1 MYKGLVLKIKKHYA
15 LVLTKENDYK
25 KIAIKDGLFVGQKI
39 LFLEEDIIKSEVN
52 KSVNIMRNKVIA
64 FATTAAMVL
73 IMIFGSNM
81 MPVSTYALISIDIN
95 PSLDI
100 RIDKDQNVIEII
112 PLNDDAND
120 IYNDDM
126 IDSNIF
132 DVIDELILNA
142 ETLNYLTEENNHI
155 LISSANLNDKGNEA
169 LSDLI
174 TSHLEND
181 LELHTNVQIIY
192 VESDKETAKESLNKG
207 VSLGRLEI
215 ANITN
220 DDVKDDNV
228 TDIANKDKVKEKAT
242 HVKIK
247 DIGDIEELNG
257 LIDKLNL
264 IEDPSTDILTFLDSL
279 DNLEE
284 QDLNKLIKDAQ
295 KILDDDNALINLIN
309 DLVEELRALDT
320 EDEEIIIFLDSIDQ
334 LILDS
339 QNNNNELA
347 VLKNQAKDHL
357 LRIQKQDNEENNNGK
372 NDIVKL
378 IKYLNELEA
387 YRDKPEIG
395 IFIDTIR
402 ETIKTDLSDID
413 EFIEDAEGFLKGFE
427 DTNSNTNGSS
437 NQNNKSNPNKPGKP
451 DFEQKD
457 FDDDDDDD
465 EDDDNNDDEDNENND

>member
-1 MYKGLVLKIKKHYA
+1 
-15 LVLTKENDYK
+15 
-25 KIAIKDGLFVGQKI
+25 
-39 LFLEEDIIKSEVN
+39 
-52 KSVNIMRNKVIA
+52 
-64 FATTAAMVL
+64 
-73 IMIFGSNM
+73 
-81 MPVSTYALISIDIN
+81 
-95 PSLDI
+95 
-100 RIDKDQNVIEII
+100 
-112 PLNDDAND
+112 
-120 IYNDDM
+120 
-126 IDSNIF
+126 
-132 DVIDELILNA
+132 
-142 ETLNYLTEENNHI
+142 
-155 LISSANLNDKGNEA
+155 
-169 LSDLI
+169 
-174 TSHLEND
+174 LEND